1 MRKRYDAAFKAKVAL
16 EAIKEER
23 TLAQLASDY
32 GVHANQ
38 IGQWRKQLLEQL
50 PTVFSERRKAG
61 EQAREEKEA
70 ELYRQ
75 IGQLKVEVEWLKKKV
90 APASVSERRQ
100 MIEPGHDRIPVGRQ
114 CELLGLPRA
123 SFYYQPQPITALE
136 ELLLRRIDE
145 IYTRCP
151 FYGVRRITAWLRR
164 QGYTV
169 NPKRIRR
176 LMHRMGVEALYPKR
190 TLSVPAPGHTTYP
203 YLLRD
208 LSIER
213 PNQVWCTDI
222 TYVRLAS
229 GFVYLTAIMDW
240 HSRYVLSWEI
250 SISME
255 TRFCLTALERALSIA
270 TPTIFNS
277 DQGSQF
283 TSTDFAG
290 RLTDAGVLISRD
302 GRGRVFDNIF
312 VERLWR
318 SVKYEEGVP
327 EGLRDGQG
335 GQGELGALLPV
346 LQHGAA
352 P

>member
-1 MRKRYDAAFKAKVAL
+1 
-16 EAIKEER
+16 
-23 TLAQLASDY
+23 
-32 GVHANQ
+32 
-38 IGQWRKQLLEQL
+38 
-50 PTVFSERRKAG
+50 
-61 EQAREEKEA
+61 
-70 ELYRQ
+70 
-75 IGQLKVEVEWLKKKV
+75 
-90 APASVSERRQ
+90 
-100 MIEPGHDRIPVGRQ
+100 MIEPGHDCIPLSRQ

-123 SFYYQPQPITALE
+123 SFYYRPRPIPALE

-145 IYTRCP
+145 VYTRCP

-164 QGYTV
+164 QGHTV
-169 NPKRIRR
+169 NPKRVRR
-176 LMHRMGVEALYPKR
+176 LMHRMGVEALYPRR
-190 TLSVPAPGHTTYP
+190 TLSMPAPGHTTYP

-213 PNQVWCTDI
+213 PNQVWCTDL

-240 HSRYVLSWEI
+240 HSRYVLSWEL

-290 RLTDAGVLISRD
+290 RLTDAGVMISRD

-318 SVKYEEGVP
+318 SVKYEEVYLKSY
-327 EGLRDGQG
+327 ETVR
-335 GQGELGALLPV
+335 EAKESLGRYFRFYNTERLHEALGYRTPLEVYCGTARLTTTPSQP
-346 LQHGAA
+346 LAIHLNQ
-352 P
+352 PLFLS

>member
-1 MRKRYDAAFKAKVAL
+1 
-16 EAIKEER
+16 
-23 TLAQLASDY
+23 
-32 GVHANQ
+32 
-38 IGQWRKQLLEQL
+38 
-50 PTVFSERRKAG
+50 
-61 EQAREEKEA
+61 
-70 ELYRQ
+70 
-75 IGQLKVEVEWLKKKV
+75 
-90 APASVSERRQ
+90 
-100 MIEPGHDRIPVGRQ
+100 MIEPGHDRIPLSRQ

-145 IYTRCP
+145 VYTRCP

-164 QGYTV
+164 QGHDV
-169 NPKRIRR
+169 NPKRVRR
-176 LMHRMGVEALYPKR
+176 LMHRMGVEALYPRR
-190 TLSVPAPGHTTYP
+190 TLSMPAPGHTTYP

-213 PNQVWCTDI
+213 PNQVWCTDL

-290 RLTDAGVLISRD
+290 RLTDAGVVISRD

-318 SVKYEEGVP
+318 SVKYEEVYLKDY
-327 EGLRDGQG
+327 ETVR
-335 GQGELGALLPV
+335 EAKESLGRYFRFYNTERLHQALGYRTPLEVYLGKERLTITPPQPLSV
-346 LQHGAA
+346 HLNQ
-352 P
+352 PLFLS